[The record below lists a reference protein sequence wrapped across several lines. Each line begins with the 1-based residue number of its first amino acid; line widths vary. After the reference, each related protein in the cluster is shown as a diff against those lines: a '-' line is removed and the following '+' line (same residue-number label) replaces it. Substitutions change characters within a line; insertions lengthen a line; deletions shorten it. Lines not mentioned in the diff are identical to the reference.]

1 MGILIAGVFTLFGLV
16 NSSILSL
23 LQAYLKTEFSFVSTT
38 LGKLSNL
45 LSIVAVVT
53 FALPKTEIGQ
63 SIFGSYDPLL
73 FPALSLGAVMLCGL
87 LGNVVMTWLLY
98 AYSRSVEKIGFVF
111 DREYAKHILTASLP
125 YGLALFLNVVFFKVD
140 IVLLSVLEP
149 REIADKDIALYGVP
163 MKIVEVGM
171 MF

>member
-1 MGILIAGVFTLFGLV
+1 
-16 NSSILSL
+16 
-23 LQAYLKTEFSFVSTT
+23 
-38 LGKLSNL
+38 
-45 LSIVAVVT
+45 
-53 FALPKTEIGQ
+53 
-63 SIFGSYDPLL
+63 
-73 FPALSLGAVMLCGL
+73 MLCGL